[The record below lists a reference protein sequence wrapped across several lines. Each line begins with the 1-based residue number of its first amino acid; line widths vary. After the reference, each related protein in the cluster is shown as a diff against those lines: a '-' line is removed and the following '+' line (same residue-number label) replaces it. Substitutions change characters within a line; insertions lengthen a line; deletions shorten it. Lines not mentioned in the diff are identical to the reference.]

1 MQLLFLNLFEIMLV
15 VEPKNAVNVTD
26 YSYKRRCLK
35 EYILIKENNELSK
48 KTPAGNHSSCMN

>member
-1 MQLLFLNLFEIMLV
+1 MFEIMLV
-15 VEPKNAVNVTD
+15 VEPKNAVNVTY
-26 YSYKRRCLK
+26 YSYKCRSLK